1 MPEIKDNPRIS
12 PPIGENSI
20 RAKNTVTKNL
30 APQLEQR
37 LPSESLDMIRA
48 AGELARELGL
58 GLYLVGGVVRDLLL
72 GRANFDLD
80 LVVEGDAPKLAGLL
94 AQRGG
99 GVVVVH
105 RRFGT
110 AKFRCQDLSL
120 DLATARAETYAHP
133 GALPT
138 VKPGS
143 INDDLLRR
151 DFTIN
156 AMAIHLDPDNFG
168 KLVDP
173 FRGEKDLEH
182 KLIRVLHEKSFV
194 DDATRMLRAIRYEQ
208 RFDFQLETTTEQ
220 LLRRDLSM
228 LHTISGD
235 RIRHELE
242 LIFKEERP
250 EKPVQRAGE
259 LGLLQKIYPSLKGDG
274 WLREK
279 FQQARSITYP
289 PPLGLYFSLLV
300 YHLSQKEGEDFIA
313 RLRIPGATAR
323 VVRDTFHLKENL
335 PSLASPELLPSAI
348 YRLLQ
353 DYSPASI
360 LTCAIAS
367 DSTLLRQ
374 RLQLYLNK
382 LRYIKTSLNG
392 KALQQM
398 GISPGPRLGEILRQL
413 HDARLDQ
420 RVKTKTEEVE
430 LVQQWLSQGG

>member
-1 MPEIKDNPRIS
+1 M
-12 PPIGENSI
+12 
-20 RAKNTVTKNL
+20 TKNL
-30 APQLEQR
+30 TTQLEQR
-37 LPSESLDMIRA
+37 LPSEPLDLIRA

-58 GLYLVGGVVRDLLL
+58 GLYLVGGVVRDLLS
-72 GRANFDLD
+72 GRATFDLD
-80 LVVEGDAPKLAGLL
+80 LVVEGDAPKLADLL
-94 AQRGG
+94 AQKRGG
-99 GVVVVH
+99 EVVVH

-110 AKFRCQDLSL
+110 AKLRCQDLSI

-138 VKPGS
+138 VSPGS

-173 FRGEKDLEH
+173 FEGEKDLGH
-182 KLIRVLHEKSFV
+182 KLIRILHGKSFV

-228 LHTISGD
+228 LHTVSGD
-235 RIRHELE
+235 RVRHELE
-242 LIFKEERP
+242 LILKEEQP
-250 EKPVQRAGE
+250 EKPLQRAGE
-259 LGLLQKIYPSLKGDG
+259 LGLLQEIYPSLKGDG
-274 WLREK
+274 WLKKK

-313 RLRIPGATAR
+313 RLRIPGVIAR
-323 VVRDTFHLKENL
+323 AIRDTLRLKENL
-335 PSLASPELLPSAI
+335 LPLTSPELSPSAT
-348 YRLLQ
+348 YRLLE
-353 DYSPASI
+353 DYSPTSTLA
-360 LTCAIAS
+360 CAVAS
-367 DSTLLRQ
+367 DSSLLHQ
-374 RLQLYLNK
+374 RLHLYLNK

-392 KALQQM
+392 MALQQM
-398 GISPGPRLGEILRQL
+398 GVPAGPRLGEILRQL
-413 HDARLDQ
+413 HDAKLDQ
-420 RVKTKTEEVE
+420 KAKTREEEVE
-430 LVQQWLSQGG
+430 LVRLWLSQGE

>member
-1 MPEIKDNPRIS
+1 M
-12 PPIGENSI
+12 
-20 RAKNTVTKNL
+20 TKNL
-30 APQLEQR
+30 ASQLEQR
-37 LPSESLDMIRA
+37 LSSEPLDLIRT

-72 GRANFDLD
+72 GRATFDLD
-80 LVVEGDAPKLAGLL
+80 LVVEGDAPRLANLL
-94 AQRGG
+94 AERRGG
-99 GVVVVH
+99 QVVIH

-110 AKFRCQDLSL
+110 AKLRCQDLSI

-138 VKPGS
+138 VSPGS

-173 FRGEKDLEH
+173 FGGEKDLEH
-182 KLIRVLHEKSFV
+182 KLIRILHEKSFV

-208 RFDFQLETTTEQ
+208 RFDFQLETTAEQ
-220 LLRRDLSM
+220 LLRRDLSL
-228 LHTISGD
+228 LHTVSGD
-235 RIRHELE
+235 RVRHELE
-242 LIFKEERP
+242 LILKEEQP
-250 EKPVQRAGE
+250 EKPLQRAGE
-259 LGLLQKIYPSLKGDG
+259 LGLLQEIHPSLKGDG
-274 WLREK
+274 WLKEK
-279 FQQARSITYP
+279 FPQARSVAHP

-323 VVRDTFHLKENL
+323 AIRDSLRLKENL
-335 PSLASPELLPSAI
+335 LPLTSPDLSPSAT

-353 DYSPASI
+353 DYSPTSI
-360 LTCAIAS
+360 LACAIAS
-367 DSTLLRQ
+367 DSSLLHQ
-374 RLQLYLNK
+374 RLHLYLNK

-392 KALQQM
+392 KALQQL
-398 GISPGPRLGEILRQL
+398 GIPPGPRLGEILRLL
-413 HDARLDQ
+413 HKAKLDQ
-420 RVKTKTEEVE
+420 KVKTREEEME
-430 LVQQWLSQGG
+430 LVRLWLSQGA

>member
-1 MPEIKDNPRIS
+1 LPKIEDNPRIS
-12 PPIGENSI
+12 PPIGENSV
-20 RAKNTVTKNL
+20 RAKTTVTKNL
-30 APQLEQR
+30 SPQLEQR
-37 LPSESLDMIRA
+37 LPSESLDLIRA
-48 AGELARELGL
+48 AGELAREL

-72 GRANFDLD
+72 GRATFDLD
-80 LVVEGDAPKLAGLL
+80 LVVEGDAPKLANLL
-94 AQRGG
+94 AQRKGG
-99 GVVVVH
+99 QIVVH

-110 AKFRCQDLSL
+110 AKFRCQDLSI

-138 VKPGS
+138 VRPGS

-173 FRGEKDLEH
+173 FGGEKDLGH
-182 KLIRVLHEKSFV
+182 KLVRILHEKSFV

-208 RFDFQLETTTEQ
+208 RFDFQLETTTAQ
-220 LLRRDLSM
+220 LLRRDLAM

-242 LIFKEERP
+242 LIFKEEHP
-250 EKPVQRAGE
+250 EKPLQRAAE
-259 LGLLQKIYPSLKGDG
+259 LGLLQEIHPSLKGDG
-274 WLREK
+274 WLRGK

-289 PPLGLYFSLLV
+289 TPLGLYFSLLV
-300 YHLSQKEGEDFIA
+300 YHLSQEEGEDFIT

-323 VVRDTFHLKENL
+323 AVRDTLRLKENL
-335 PSLASPELLPSAI
+335 LPLTSPELSPSAI

-353 DYSPASI
+353 DYSPTSI

-367 DSTLLRQ
+367 ESALIME
-374 RLQLYLNK
+374 RLHLYLNK
-382 LRYIKTSLNG
+382 LRYVKTSLNG
-392 KALQQM
+392 RTLQQM

-413 HDARLDQ
+413 HDAKLDQ
-420 RVKTKTEEVE
+420 RVKTRAEEME
-430 LVQQWLSQGG
+430 LVRLWLPQGG